1 MLHRHKKLIQKLKC
15 SIITSIITI
24 GLWGVCSEGF
34 AQIDPEINKVNDIRF
49 APHPLYSRVVFELDK
64 NVHYRII
71 PNFKKG
77 IISIL
82 FENSILSQKIKTK
95 IMSDRRI
102 SDINMSETPD
112 GKVRFDIKVNFTKNT
127 FFHMPMENPP
137 RVVFDIKNKTQMVFK
152 ERKFKFAEVAKKA
165 RAELE
170 AEKRAEDEALK
181 AAEETIKREKEKVAI
196 EENRKKLAKES
207 EIIITRR
214 LDDGREDFLKALKT
228 YQAKEEEKEK
238 DYVKAKEELS
248 AFLDKFPKSKYQKDA
263 AFLIAE
269 SKYKILTADPKN
281 LKLQPVIDTFERTS
295 GMFTDT
301 KYEDMAL
308 FRMAEVYNKM
318 GLRMES
324 KAHLKIIMNK
334 FPEGRYAL
342 RARLRRAQILLD
354 EKDFEFA
361 YKELLKIVKKDPDSQ
376 EARDATFGI
385 AKFYFSNKDYEKS
398 IKIYN
403 DAVEKWP
410 SYAQFHPE
418 VIHNIGENYFML
430 GNKEKAKSNFFKL
443 VNLYPDYEL
452 TPKSLNRIGEIYRMA
467 QNNEA
472 SAKVFQE
479 TLVRKPDSKEA
490 DYSLVRIADLGIV
503 NPSMRFNNLIFN
515 YDSFYD
521 PVKTYKE
528 VSAKY
533 PKTNLAQ
540 MAMLR
545 EGITLAKEKSFT
557 AAIHKY
563 RELLAAFPET
573 EIKEDV
579 YALIRESF
587 YNLVD
592 TYYDQNGYL
601 PVIATYHRNLRP
613 FLIEIDNPKTLFRIG
628 ESYQAIGLNDL
639 ALVNYKKVKK
649 HDKKGVLQEPL
660 MVKTAQML
668 FAKKEYKKAE
678 ESMRKFIKRFG
689 KSKHVKDAMQ
699 VLADSLYEQRKYAK
713 AVTAYTRLLK
723 RFPKDRNAS
732 KAYYFLADS
741 YYLQKKYSAALKRF
755 KHSIQ
760 IYSPAIGEK
769 DIPSYLVDSDF
780 KVGECYFKIKNYS
793 KAVQMYKKA
802 IEKNPDDSRVSLAQ
816 YIIAKSY
823 NVLKKGENAKAS
835 LKEIEEKPQNEILK
849 RVAQAEINLLDWEK
863 KYSEFLK

>member
-1 MLHRHKKLIQKLKC
+1 MLHRYKKLIPKLKY
-15 SIITSIITI
+15 SIIASIITI
-24 GLWGVCSEGF
+24 GLWGFSSEGF
-34 AQIDPEINKVNDIRF
+34 AQIDPEINKVNNIRF
-49 APHPLYSRVVFELDK
+49 APHPLYTRVVFDLDK
-64 NVHYRII
+64 NVHYKII

-82 FENSILSQKIKTK
+82 FENSILSQKTKTK
-95 IMSDRRI
+95 IISDKRI
-102 SDINMSETPD
+102 SDISMAETAE
-112 GKVRFDIKVNFTKNT
+112 GKVRFDIKLNFTKNT

-137 RVVFDIKNKTQMVFK
+137 RLVFDIKNKTQMVFK
-152 ERKFKFAEVAKKA
+152 DRKFEFAKPGKKI
-165 RAELE
+165 ETV
-170 AEKRAEDEALK
+170 KKDEDETLK
-181 AAEETIKREKEKVAI
+181 APKETINGEKERTAI
-196 EENRKKLAKES
+196 DKNREKLAKES
-207 EIIITRR
+207 EIILLKR

-228 YQAKEEEKEK
+228 YQAKEEGKEK
-238 DYVKAKEELS
+238 DYAKAKEELS
-248 AFLDKFPKSKYQKDA
+248 AFIDNFPKSKYRKDA

-281 LKLQPVIDTFERTS
+281 LKLQPVIDTFEQTS
-295 GMFTDT
+295 GMFTGT
-301 KYEDMAL
+301 KYKEIAL
-308 FRMAEVYNKM
+308 FRIAEVYNKM
-318 GLRMES
+318 GLRMEA
-324 KAHLKIIMNK
+324 KAHLKIIMDE
-334 FPEGRYAL
+334 FPGGRYAL
-342 RARLRRAQILLD
+342 RARLRRAQILMD

-361 YKELLKIVKKDPDSQ
+361 YKELLRIVKKNPEST
-376 EARDATFGI
+376 EARDATFDI

-410 SYAQFHPE
+410 SYAQFRPE
-418 VIHNIGENYFML
+418 VIHNIGESYFML
-430 GNKEKAKSNFFKL
+430 GKREKAKSHLFKL
-443 VNLYPDYEL
+443 INLYPDHEL

-479 TLVRKPDSKEA
+479 TLIRKPDSEEA

-521 PVKTYKE
+521 PVKTYKD

-533 PKTNLAQ
+533 PRTNLAQ

-545 EGITLAKEKSFT
+545 EGITLAKEKSYT

-563 RELLAAFPET
+563 RELLAAFPDT
-573 EIKEDV
+573 EIKEDI

-601 PVIATYHRNLRP
+601 PVIATYHQNLRP
-613 FLIEIDNPKTLFRIG
+613 FLEEIDKPLTLFRIG
-628 ESYQAIGLNDL
+628 ESYQAIGLYDL
-639 ALVNYKKVKK
+639 ALVNYKKVIKQ
-649 HDKKGVLQEPL
+649 DKKGVLREPL
-660 MVKTAQML
+660 MVKTAQMF

-689 KSKHVKDAMQ
+689 KSKHANDAMR
-699 VLADSLYEQRKYAK
+699 VLADSLYKQRKYAK

-723 RFPKDRNAS
+723 RFPKDRDAS

-769 DIPSYLVDSDF
+769 EIPSYIVDSYF

-793 KAVQMYKKA
+793 MAIQMYKKA
-802 IEKNPDDSRVSLAQ
+802 IEKNPNDSRVSLAQ

-823 NVLKKGENAKAS
+823 GVLNQRENAKAA
-835 LKEIEEKPQNEILK
+835 LKGIQEKPGNEILK

-863 KYSEFLK
+863 KYLEFFK